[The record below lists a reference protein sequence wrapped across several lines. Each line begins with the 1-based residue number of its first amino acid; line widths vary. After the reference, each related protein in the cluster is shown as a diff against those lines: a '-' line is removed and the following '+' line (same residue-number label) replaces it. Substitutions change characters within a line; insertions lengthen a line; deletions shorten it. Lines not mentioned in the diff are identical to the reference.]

1 MQPFTINLQSDQQK
15 PSTMSHFK
23 KSTIQTNLLWWA
35 LMQYRLWIHSLAL
48 WQKLQRTYSVDKW
61 RDGKKE
67 EEEGVRDIDRYR
79 EQRKESRCGLW
90 AETAESPRLLSLLY
104 RIVNLE
110 HFLWSKHRVPVVIKG
125 RERQQRGK
133 TEEKPTKEE
142 QTNRKERKHPEEVIK
157 GRSPNIL
164 PPPLFILPSV
174 LISPWE
180 ALEDTVSFVIHL
192 TGLGLLHKD

>member
-48 WQKLQRTYSVDKW
+48 RQKLQRTYSVDKW

-90 AETAESPRLLSLLY
+90 AKTAESPRLLSLLY

-133 TEEKPTKEE
+133 TQRKNPQKKSR
-142 QTNRKERKHPEEVIK
+142 QTGKSANIQRK
-157 GRSPNIL
+157 
-164 PPPLFILPSV
+164 
-174 LISPWE
+174 W
-180 ALEDTVSFVIHL
+180 
-192 TGLGLLHKD
+192 

>member
-1 MQPFTINLQSDQQK
+1 M
-15 PSTMSHFK
+15 
-23 KSTIQTNLLWWA
+23 
-35 LMQYRLWIHSLAL
+35 
-48 WQKLQRTYSVDKW
+48 
-61 RDGKKE
+61 
-67 EEEGVRDIDRYR
+67 RDIDRYR

-133 TEEKPTKEE
+133 TQRKNPQKKEE
-142 QTNRKERKHPEEVIK
+142 QTNRKEREHPEEVIK

-164 PPPLFILPSV
+164 PPPLFSLPSV
-174 LISPWE
+174 LISP
-180 ALEDTVSFVIHL
+180 
-192 TGLGLLHKD
+192 